1 MVYSIDFGRK
11 TLEIKA
17 DEKLSLDDCSKR
29 LEVGRATISRWTQ
42 RLELKLTRNK
52 PATKINLEKLKEDI
66 EKHSDA
72 YLSQR
77 AKRLDIGVSCVW

>member
-1 MVYSIDFGRK
+1 MAYSIDFRRK

-29 LEVGRATISRWTQ
+29 LKVGRATISRWAQ

-52 PATKINLEKLKEDI
+52 PAQKLTWKNL
-66 EKHSDA
+66 
-72 YLSQR
+72 
-77 AKRLDIGVSCVW
+77 KRV